1 MAFLTAATSVS
12 LKFVRF
18 ATSVSSGSA
27 TVKVCSS
34 GTTFFLVSFAASRS
48 TFVVPSLSRAISL
61 LASYLTA
68 LTASLSPTL
77 GLALFRASLI
87 APSCSLVK
95 SSGLAGS
102 ATSTFCASSSSV
114 VVRLKGATDL
124 STATS
129 LIVSVVR
136 AHPLLPE

>member
-1 MAFLTAATSVS
+1 MIVTFVSGIFNVWAGAT
-12 LKFVRF
+12 
-18 ATSVSSGSA
+18 
-27 TVKVCSS
+27 
-34 GTTFFLVSFAASRS
+34 TTFFLVSLAASRS

-61 LASYLTA
+61 FVSYLTA

-87 APSCSLVK
+87 ALSWSGVK

-102 ATSTFCASSSSV
+102 ATSTFCSSASSV
-114 VVRLKGATDL
+114 VARLKGATDL

-129 LIVSVVR
+129 LTVSVLR